1 MVLEIRVK
9 VGVVN
14 SIMEIEVMISD
25 TDNCNVTAVVM
36 WNVVKVVIIRLTVG
50 RIGHEIKVI

>member
-1 MVLEIRVK
+1 
-9 VGVVN
+9 
-14 SIMEIEVMISD
+14 MISD